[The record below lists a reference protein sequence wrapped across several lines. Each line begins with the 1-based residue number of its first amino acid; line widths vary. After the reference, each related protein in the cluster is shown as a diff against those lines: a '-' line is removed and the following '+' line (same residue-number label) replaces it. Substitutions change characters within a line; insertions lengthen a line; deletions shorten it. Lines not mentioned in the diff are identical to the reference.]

1 MLAGEGA
8 GNTGSSPQAGQQ
20 REVAPLD
27 SSYQLEVAGC
37 YMLRDEAGECKEQGR
52 EVSLEE

>member
-8 GNTGSSPQAGQQ
+8 GNTGSSPQAAQQ
-20 REVAPLD
+20 QEVAPLD
-27 SSYQLEVAGC
+27 SSYQLVVGC
-37 YMLRDEAGECKEQGR
+37 YMLRDEAGEYKERGR